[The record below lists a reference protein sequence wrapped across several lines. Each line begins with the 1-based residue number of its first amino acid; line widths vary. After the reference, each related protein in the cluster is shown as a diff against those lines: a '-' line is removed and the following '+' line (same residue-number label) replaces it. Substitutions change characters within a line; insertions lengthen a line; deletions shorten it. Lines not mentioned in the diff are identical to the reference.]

1 MRLNGGWHLRLL
13 GNTGIFIS
21 ESFSGQKLCFYIYC
35 YLSLWMMFPLKKF
48 DGGTCLNI
56 ILKQRLKIF
65 SILKWVSL
73 M

>member
-35 YLSLWMMFPLKKF
+35 LSFLVDDVPS
-48 DGGTCLNI
+48 
-56 ILKQRLKIF
+56 QKI
-65 SILKWVSL
+65 
-73 M
+73 